1 MQLSLDGVRVLELA
15 RFQAGPRGGM
25 MLSDLGAEVIKI
37 ERIGGEET
45 RRTPPMVRGQ
55 SVYFTV
61 YNRGKKSICL
71 DMRTDAGKAIFAE
84 LVCKSDIVLENFR
97 PGTMAAM
104 GFGYDAL
111 KALKRDIILVSV
123 SGFGQYGPYRDRPAF
138 DPLGQAM
145 SGLMSLT
152 GRPVGQPVGTAFSL
166 VDRTTALH
174 ATIGALA
181 ALRHRDR
188 TGEGQV
194 IDCCLL
200 DSALTMVEIP
210 SIYYL
215 DTGEEG
221 GEGGRPPY
229 RARDGW
235 VVISAAGR
243 DMAAK
248 LMELIGWGRDGA
260 RSSSEPINSSIGPGD
275 ERRRRLEGW
284 CAERSVAEIMEALL
298 AAGIPAGPV
307 RNIAEATQDAHTWQ
321 RQMLT
326 KQPDALA
333 GEIHVPG
340 LAVKMSATP
349 GRIGPVP
356 TPGQHTDDILTA
368 LLNYDAGRL
377 KSLRSAKIIA

>member
-1 MQLSLDGVRVLELA
+1 MQFSLDGVRVLELA

-37 ERIGGEET
+37 EALGGEET
-45 RRTPPMVRGQ
+45 RRSPPIVRGQ

-71 DMRTDAGKAIFAE
+71 DMRSAEGKAIFTE
-84 LVCKSDIVLENFR
+84 LVTRSDIVLENFR

-111 KALKRDIILVSV
+111 KAIKPDIILVSV
-123 SGFGQYGPYRDRPAF
+123 SGFGQTGPYSDRPAF

-145 SGLMSLT
+145 SGLMHLT
-152 GRPVGQPVGTAFSL
+152 GQPVGQPVGTAFSL

-215 DTGEEG
+215 ETGETG

-235 VVISAAGR
+235 VVISASGR
-243 DMAAK
+243 EMVGR
-248 LMELIGWGRDGA
+248 LMQIVTGD
-260 RSSSEPINSSIGPGD
+260 SNSATGPMTSAMGGGD
-275 ERRRRLEGW
+275 DRRRRLEAW
-284 CAERSVAEIMEALL
+284 CAERSVSEITDTLH
-298 AAGIPAGPV
+298 AAGIPVGPV
-307 RNIAEATQDAHTWQ
+307 RSIPDVVQDAHTWD
-321 RQMLT
+321 REMLSR
-326 KQPDALA
+326 QPDALA

-340 LAVKMSATP
+340 LAVKMSSTP
-349 GRIGPVP
+349 GRIGSVP
-356 TPGQHTDDILTA
+356 TPGQHTDEILGQ
-368 LLNYDAGRL
+368 LLGYDAARL
-377 KSLRSAKIIA
+377 ASLRTAKVIG